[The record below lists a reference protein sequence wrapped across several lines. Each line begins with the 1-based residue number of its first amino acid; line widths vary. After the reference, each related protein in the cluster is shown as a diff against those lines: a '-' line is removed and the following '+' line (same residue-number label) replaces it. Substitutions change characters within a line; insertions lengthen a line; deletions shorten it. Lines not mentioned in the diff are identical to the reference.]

1 MPSSSKRC
9 GSAGRLALPLNPRFC
24 PTSLGGADGDGTPSL
39 PFGRAGA
46 RPSLGFGP
54 MAGTRCR
61 SSPRNRVTKSHT
73 RRCQRS
79 ILPSPSQFLSREC
92 KESIPHSP
100 AAFKREMRFLE
111 VCRRIDPTQVAKTG
125 QTCFRAF
132 ISSQWDCGRG
142 RSSDGRGHAP
152 PRWRL
157 SMRRVRRPRPTGGRS
172 KLYSNDYLKITV
184 MPEGMTRNTSDVF
197 VRTSFAFMPW
207 PMSWLSVQ
215 SSTTR
220 PVSVLPSTSG

>member
-1 MPSSSKRC
+1 MQKHDQKTRHVGLAHVAQPSYRAFAFSLAKFSLEHTIRCCVRCWGLSGLPSSSALARRSR
-9 GSAGRLALPLNPRFC
+9 GDRLTGDPRFC
-24 PTSLGGADGDGTPSL
+24 PCLGERRRQDGGSPY
-39 PFGRAGA
+39 GRNKL

-54 MAGTRCR
+54 VAGW

-79 ILPSPSQFLSREC
+79 ILPSPSQFLSRES

-142 RSSDGRGHAP
+142 RSSGVRGRAP

-157 SMRRVRRPRPTGGRS
+157 SMRRVRRPRYR
-172 KLYSNDYLKITV
+172 LL
-184 MPEGMTRNTSDVF
+184 
-197 VRTSFAFMPW
+197 
-207 PMSWLSVQ
+207 LL
-215 SSTTR
+215 
-220 PVSVLPSTSG
+220 VLCSARQISRYVT